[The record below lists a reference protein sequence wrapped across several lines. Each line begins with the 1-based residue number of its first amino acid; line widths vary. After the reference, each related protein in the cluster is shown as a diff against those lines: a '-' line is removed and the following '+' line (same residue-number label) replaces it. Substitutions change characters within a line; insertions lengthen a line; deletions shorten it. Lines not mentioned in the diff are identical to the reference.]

1 MFSYSFISYPFA
13 KMAGIILLKISI
25 AFTIV
30 CRSMSRNEG
39 RKMNSTINKC
49 LLEPFHGTVHFTIP
63 LRYKRG
69 MSFRNETCKRKKTLP
84 FTTASKTI
92 KHLEINLTKGSKNL
106 YNENYKILLT
116 EIKEDTNKW
125 ICVHGS

>member
-1 MFSYSFISYPFA
+1 M
-13 KMAGIILLKISI
+13 
-25 AFTIV
+25 
-30 CRSMSRNEG
+30 
-39 RKMNSTINKC
+39 
-49 LLEPFHGTVHFTIP
+49 
-63 LRYKRG
+63 
-69 MSFRNETCKRKKTLP
+69 NETCKRKKTLP